1 VLLKIAV
8 TGGVGSG
15 KTTVCQCFEK
25 LGAYVVNADKITHKL
40 LETTC
45 KQQVIRL
52 LGLESG
58 PIDRKAVAEI
68 VFHDPKLLSQLE
80 QILHPAVLEEIQN
93 QYKHV
98 CQNTRYTS
106 FVAEIPL
113 LFEIGAEVFYDA
125 TIAVLRN
132 TTTHPERMKRQLSPA
147 EKAKKATYVIHN
159 NGTLDE
165 LRTEAARVYALIT
178 GAL

>member
-25 LGAYVVNADKITHKL
+25 LGACVVDADKITHKL

-52 LGLESG
+52 LGLKDE

-80 QILHPAVLEEIQN
+80 QIVHPAVLNEIEK

-98 CQNTRYTS
+98 CRNTHYTS

-113 LFEIGAEVFYDA
+113 LFEIGAETFYDA

-147 EKAKKATYVIHN
+147 QKAAKATHVIHN

-165 LRTEAARVYALIT
+165 LQTEATRVYALIT